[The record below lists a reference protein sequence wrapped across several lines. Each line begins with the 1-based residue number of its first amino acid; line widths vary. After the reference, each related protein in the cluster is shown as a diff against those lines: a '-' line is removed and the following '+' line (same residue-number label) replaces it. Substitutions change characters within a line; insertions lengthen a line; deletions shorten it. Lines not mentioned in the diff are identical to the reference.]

1 MGNCWARFEE
11 WLCPNPWS
19 GLVIDK
25 IDYRYT
31 VRSVSLDEVYNS
43 VMAAPATPALSTTG
57 TNARS
62 SIQAVPLARVPI
74 LGQLPATDVS
84 QQQQQQ
90 QQQQPLLKTQPLP
103 SPTLSPITPPL
114 KAMEEM
120 AIAPA
125 SHYEQKT
132 PLLTAAQPKHY
143 NSVSSS
149 PLILSGKPAV
159 PPPPAFSLLNITM
172 HKPIHIEY

>member
-25 IDYRYT
+25 LNYRYT

-43 VMAAPATPALSTTG
+43 AMAASATPALSTTG
-57 TNARS
+57 TNTRS

-74 LGQLPATDVS
+74 LGQLPATDVP
-84 QQQQQQ
+84 
-90 QQQQPLLKTQPLP
+90 QQPLPKTQPLP

-120 AIAPA
+120 AIAP
-125 SHYEQKT
+125 SPQYEQKT

-149 PLILSGKPAV
+149 PLILSGKPTV

-172 HKPIHIEY
+172 QKPIHIEY

>member
-1 MGNCWARFEE
+1 MGNCCTRLEE
-11 WLCPNPWS
+11 LLCPNPWS
-19 GLVIDK
+19 GIVIDK

-31 VRSVSLDEVYNS
+31 LRSVSIDEVYNS
-43 VMAAPATPALSTTG
+43 AMSAPATPALSTPG

-62 SIQAVPLARVPI
+62 SIQTGP
-74 LGQLPATDVS
+74 
-84 QQQQQQ
+84 
-90 QQQQPLLKTQPLP
+90 QQQPPPKTQPLP

-125 SHYEQKT
+125 SHYEKKT

-149 PLILSGKPAV
+149 PLILSGKLAA
-159 PPPPAFSLLNITM
+159 PPPPSFSLLNITM
-172 HKPIHIEY
+172 QKPIHIEH

>member
-1 MGNCWARFEE
+1 MGNCCTRLEE
-11 WLCPNPWS
+11 LLCPNPWS
-19 GLVIDK
+19 GIVIDK

-31 VRSVSLDEVYNS
+31 LQSVSIDEVYNS
-43 VMAAPATPALSTTG
+43 AMSAPATPALSTPG

-62 SIQAVPLARVPI
+62 STQT
-74 LGQLPATDVS
+74 GS
-84 QQQQQQ
+84 
-90 QQQQPLLKTQPLP
+90 QQPLPKTQPLP

-120 AIAPA
+120 AIAP
-125 SHYEQKT
+125 SPQYEQKT

-149 PLILSGKPAV
+149 PLILSGKPTI

-172 HKPIHIEY
+172 QKPIHIEY